1 MESLILNVQ
10 KYSIHDGDGIRT
22 TIFFKGC
29 PLECKWCHNPESQS
43 YQAEMLYN
51 KEKCT
56 ACGRCVSKCPQN
68 GIQEVD
74 GRFPIPRDIC
84 TACASCVD
92 YCFNSARERAGK
104 TYSQE
109 DLLKEIEKDKMF
121 YEESG
126 GGVTL
131 SGGEV
136 MTQNMQDL
144 MAILKACDKKG
155 YRINIDT
162 CGYADFER
170 FERVLPYV
178 DTFLYDLKQMDDKKH
193 IELTGKSN
201 QIILDNLRKLSD
213 KGAKIHIRIP
223 LIEGLNTVDQDI
235 LAMAEFIQ
243 DLTISDLTLLPYHAI
258 GKSKYDRIDV
268 AYEGQDYAPPTE
280 ERLAEIQE
288 IFAQYKIQA
297 KLNN

>member
-144 MAILKACDKKG
+144 MAILKACDKQG
-155 YRINIDT
+155 YRVNIDT